1 MASAL
6 SSARQQ
12 RMQPMSVLLA
22 LAGVLGAA
30 SWRSEMEPVLR
41 QPQRAVALLPPLDAL
56 HHLTRLR
63 GGADDE
69 DDLLEEDEES
79 DDALAESDGA
89 GMDGLENPFLQ
100 GAQGAMGGG
109 IQDLAASLKDPKVLQ
124 EALKELQA
132 CALFSTWSQIP
143 MSACAQLI
151 RSSRAI
157 SPSHML
163 SPSASPRNS
172 HVRHCAP
179 ESPPLL
185 TCASG
190 R

>member
-100 GAQGAMGGG
+100 GRRAQW
-109 IQDLAASLKDPKVLQ
+109 
-124 EALKELQA
+124 EAG
-132 CALFSTWSQIP
+132 
-143 MSACAQLI
+143 
-151 RSSRAI
+151 SRT
-157 SPSHML
+157 
-163 SPSASPRNS
+163 
-172 HVRHCAP
+172 
-179 ESPPLL
+179 SPPRSR
-185 TCASG
+185 TRRCCRRHSRSCRRVPSSVPG
-190 R
+190 HRFQ